1 MACDV
6 GRATESGARRRG
18 RDAAVTPDLNFV
30 GGKSSLSRNL
40 NLSRNYLSPRR
51 SVVTLNSVVH
61 YCCRLL
67 IDRSIALSTLC

>member
-18 RDAAVTPDLNFV
+18 RDAQHAVTPDLNFV

-40 NLSRNYLSPRR
+40 SRNYLSPRR
-51 SVVTLNSVVH
+51 SVVTQLVV
-61 YCCRLL
+61 
-67 IDRSIALSTLC
+67 S